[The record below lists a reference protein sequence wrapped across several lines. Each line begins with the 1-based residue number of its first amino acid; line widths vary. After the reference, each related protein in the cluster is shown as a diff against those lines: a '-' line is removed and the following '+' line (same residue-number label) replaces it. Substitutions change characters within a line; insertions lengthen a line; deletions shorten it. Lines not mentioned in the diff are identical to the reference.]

1 MNYSFNYE
9 SLMKSINIEKINNL
23 VCDFNKE
30 REWEQFHSIKNLSM
44 ALAVESSELMELF
57 QWMTEMDSENVK
69 NDINLKS
76 KLEDEISDVFIYLM
90 RIAVKANV
98 DIEQSILKKIEK
110 NRSKYPIEKSKGNS
124 KKYSDF

>member
-57 QWMTEMDSENVK
+57 QWMTEKDSENVK

-90 RIAVKANV
+90 RIAVKANI

-110 NRSKYPIEKSKGNS
+110 NRSKYPIKKSKGNS